1 MWVLLTGILYWK
13 NTSEW
18 IGFGVLLQK
27 MTFCDYFDGF
37 RLKLVFQ
44 GKAYLPISFT
54 FLFRLLAAS
63 SGYFRLLLW
72 LAKTFSAKIFKV
84 RKLLKHLELWK
95 LSFMSCLRYAEV
107 IFTTYNESYWKKRTF
122 TDEIFKN
129 GYSLRYLNISH
140 KHPCNSFGIIIFGI
154 LRY

>member
-1 MWVLLTGILYWK
+1 MQFKMFLSVSFTNWNIILEKY
-13 NTSEW
+13 W
-18 IGFGVLLQK
+18 IGFVVLLQK

-44 GKAYLPISFT
+44 GKAYFSISFT

-63 SGYFRLLLW
+63 SGYFRLLIW
-72 LAKTFSAKIFKV
+72 VAKTFSAKVFKV

-122 TDEIFKN
+122 TDKIF
-129 GYSLRYLNISH
+129 
-140 KHPCNSFGIIIFGI
+140 
-154 LRY
+154 